1 MTDPMGVEE
10 FVDHLQNCAPKADA
24 TIVCDQGVNG
34 DDVVATMVA
43 SGLWRLSEV
52 QYIAGKRIQH
62 LVPTGGE
69 ES

>member
-1 MTDPMGVEE
+1 MTDPMGVGE
-10 FVDHLQNCAPKADA
+10 FADHLLNHAPKADT
-24 TIVCDQGVNG
+24 TIVCDAGANG

-52 QYIAGKRIQH
+52 QYVAGKRIQH

-69 ES
+69 GS